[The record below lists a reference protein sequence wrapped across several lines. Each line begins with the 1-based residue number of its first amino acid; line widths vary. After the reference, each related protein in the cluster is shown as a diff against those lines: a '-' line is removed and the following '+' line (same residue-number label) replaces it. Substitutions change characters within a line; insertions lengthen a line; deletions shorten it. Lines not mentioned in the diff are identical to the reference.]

1 MNIRAKL
8 SAYLKDYPYQQLWT
22 VVATLI
28 GVYLLTPHVAIHFTL
43 ANIAVFGALFVAV
56 LSGKGRPFWFFYGVA
71 IGGTFVRLAGGH

>member
-1 MNIRAKL
+1 
-8 SAYLKDYPYQQLWT
+8 
-22 VVATLI
+22 
-28 GVYLLTPHVAIHFTL
+28 VYLLTPHVAIHFTL